1 MRRRNVVS
9 SRWESLFERMKAVQA
24 RVIISLKFP
33 VKLLDFKMTLL
44 RSLPSLYQRT
54 QRLILLHKW
63 RDLRVLRYNDIAHDP
78 RKHDTSPLVEMRI
91 ILVRKVVLICR
102 RRANRIHVVLRSNV
116 QVGILDAVGSGYS
129 NGRIPLHS
137 KVLHDFGTGEGSP
150 GQRSEQN
157 GRCACGLDFCGKF
170 GEVGFVLLDRY
181 ATGLF
186 LVVMPELLLSI
197 SSSLL

>member
-1 MRRRNVVS
+1 LIPLKIS
-9 SRWESLFERMKAVQA
+9 SE
-24 RVIISLKFP
+24 
-33 VKLLDFKMTLL
+33 TLGFQNFHL
-44 RSLPSLYQRT
+44 GGLPSFNQRA

-102 RRANRIHVVLRSNV
+102 RRANRIHVVLRRNV
-116 QVGILDAVGSGYS
+116 QVGILDVVGSGYS

-181 ATGLF
+181 AAGLF
-186 LVVMPELLLSI
+186 LVVVPELLLSI
-197 SSSLL
+197 SSSLLWSRHRSRT